1 MDNVYDLV
9 EDFYGHDPGWNFLLR
24 REYADGFLRTE
35 AWQGKSP
42 EELYDIWDQL
52 TMLCLYLGNTELLLG
67 DMSADDFV
75 DCVAWCGRNVSE
87 FEADYEHTKYFLE
100 TCGRLYAYLQ
110 KKKVI
115 SDAGAPLDAAA
126 KLLDG
131 GTMHIINPDGSFAE
145 GHKARTR
152 HTVPDAA
159 NKIFLNVGERMQE
172 IYAAMH
178 EFFTD
183 TQFSVDLE
191 RATVLY
197 HGVFGSALTESA
209 KCREEAVNSFWDYF
223 LMDYRLMLRDMHPLE
238 YFYRAVCCK
247 DGGRY
252 DADFARRNS
261 DILEEFLSARLVIFT
276 VQGFTDEGAYLCR
289 DFLSNETYQL
299 NLPLN
304 EDFDTTDMLFI
315 GHIFYNGNM
324 LTDNVRG
331 YKIERVNTLFLRDTL
346 KRTYEWVSVQQQ
358 KPTWQW
364 FSASYPMVLR
374 NMTFLYAAGIA
385 HRNFNNYTEHTKY
398 NAAPYRD
405 DTLVAGLLKNT
416 MLKNYFSV
424 ADVRLATQMWCDL
437 EAAGAVNGSYSETEW
452 TAGVIYTFIRLNGA
466 YTFFDEHIAK
476 FCGVEAEKM
485 RTVAEYIAQALN
497 VEEHDPRYSNEEGL
511 LVMLMSAHM

>member
-131 GTMHIINPDGSFAE
+131 GMMHIINPDGSFAE
-145 GHKARTR
+145 GHKERTR

-178 EFFTD
+178 DFLPIR
-183 TQFSVDLE
+183 S
-191 RATVLY
+191 
-197 HGVFGSALTESA
+197 SALIWNAQRFCTTAFSA
-209 KCREEAVNSFWDYF
+209 
-223 LMDYRLMLRDMHPLE
+223 
-238 YFYRAVCCK
+238 
-247 DGGRY
+247 
-252 DADFARRNS
+252 
-261 DILEEFLSARLVIFT
+261 ARLP
-276 VQGFTDEGAYLCR
+276 
-289 DFLSNETYQL
+289 
-299 NLPLN
+299 NLPKA
-304 EDFDTTDMLFI
+304 
-315 GHIFYNGNM
+315 G
-324 LTDNVRG
+324 
-331 YKIERVNTLFLRDTL
+331 K
-346 KRTYEWVSVQQQ
+346 
-358 KPTWQW
+358 KPLIP
-364 FSASYPMVLR
+364 FGI
-374 NMTFLYAAGIA
+374 TF
-385 HRNFNNYTEHTKY
+385 
-398 NAAPYRD
+398 
-405 DTLVAGLLKNT
+405 
-416 MLKNYFSV
+416 
-424 ADVRLATQMWCDL
+424 
-437 EAAGAVNGSYSETEW
+437 
-452 TAGVIYTFIRLNGA
+452 
-466 YTFFDEHIAK
+466 
-476 FCGVEAEKM
+476 
-485 RTVAEYIAQALN
+485 
-497 VEEHDPRYSNEEGL
+497 
-511 LVMLMSAHM
+511 